1 MRKIKPKKEENK
13 DTGLDLYEK
22 YFEKYNVNSKDTV
35 IISRDTM
42 IKFLVKNTS
51 YKDGV
56 GDLISKSDRLDV
68 LIGERI
74 INNNRKKF

>member
-1 MRKIKPKKEENK
+1 MRKIKTKKEEHEDN
-13 DTGLDLYEK
+13 GPDLYER
-22 YFEKYNVNSKDTV
+22 YFEKYNLNSKDTI
-35 IISRDTM
+35 IISKDTM
-42 IKFLVKNTS
+42 SKFLVKNTS
-51 YKDGV
+51 YEDGI